1 MKRKRTL
8 AVAAAAVAALA
19 IAGGGIAKAVSGS
32 GSETVTGPAAQKAG
46 RAAVEAAGGGRALEV
61 EYQDG
66 DSPGVYEV
74 EVRRSDGS
82 HVEVHLNGQFE
93 SVGTQA
99 DDDVGEQ
106 SGGNDD

>member
-8 AVAAAAVAALA
+8 VVAGVAAAVLAV
-19 IAGGGIAKAVSGS
+19 GGAGIAKAVSGS
-32 GSETVTGPAAQKAG
+32 DSETVKGPAATKAAK
-46 RAAVEAAGGGRALEV
+46 AAVQAVGGGRALEV

-66 DSPGVYEV
+66 DAPGVYEV
-74 EVRRSDGS
+74 EVRRADGS

-99 DDDVGEQ
+99 DDDAGD
-106 SGGNDD
+106 SANGDD

>member
-8 AVAAAAVAALA
+8 VVAGLAAAALA
-19 IAGGGIAKAVSGS
+19 VGGAGIAKAVSGS
-32 GSETVTGPAAQKAG
+32 GSGTVEGPTAKRAA
-46 RAAVEAAGGGRALEV
+46 RAAVEAVGGGHALEV

-66 DSPGVYEV
+66 DARGVYEV
-74 EVRRSDGS
+74 EVRRTDGS

-99 DDDVGEQ
+99 DDDAGD
-106 SGGNDD
+106 SGSGDN

>member
-8 AVAAAAVAALA
+8 VVAGVAAAVLAV
-19 IAGGGIAKAVSGS
+19 GGAGIARAVSGS
-32 GSETVTGPAAQKAG
+32 DSETVRGPSAQKAA
-46 RAAVEAAGGGRALEV
+46 RAAVQAVGGGQVLEV

-66 DSPGVYEV
+66 DAPGVYEV
-74 EVRRSDGS
+74 EVRRTDGS

-99 DDDVGEQ
+99 DDDSGE
-106 SGGNDD
+106 SGSGDD

>member
-8 AVAAAAVAALA
+8 VVACVAAAVPAV
-19 IAGGGIAKAVSGS
+19 GGAGIAKAVSGS
-32 GSETVTGPAAQKAG
+32 NSETVKRPAAEKA
-46 RAAVEAAGGGRALEV
+46 AQSAVEAVGGGQALEV

-66 DSPGVYEV
+66 DAPGAYEV
-74 EVRRSDGS
+74 EVRRADGS

-99 DDDVGEQ
+99 DDDVGK
-106 SGGNDD
+106 SGAGDD

>member
-8 AVAAAAVAALA
+8 VVVGVAAAVLAV
-19 IAGGGIAKAVSGS
+19 GGAGIARAVSGS
-32 GSETVTGPAAQKAG
+32 NSETVKGPAAEKAAQ
-46 RAAVEAAGGGRALEV
+46 AAVEAVGGGQALEV

-74 EVRRSDGS
+74 EVRRADGS

-93 SVGTQA
+93 PVGTQA
-99 DDDVGEQ
+99 DDDAGK
-106 SGGNDD
+106 SGAGDD

>member
-8 AVAAAAVAALA
+8 VVACFAGAVLAV
-19 IAGGGIAKAVSGS
+19 GGAGIAKAVSGS
-32 GSETVTGPAAQKAG
+32 NSETVKGPAAQMAAQ
-46 RAAVEAAGGGRALEV
+46 AAVEAVGGGQALEV

-74 EVRRSDGS
+74 EVRRADGS
-82 HVEVHLNGQFE
+82 HIEVHLNGQFK

-99 DDDVGEQ
+99 DDDAGD
-106 SGGNDD
+106 SANGDG

>member
-8 AVAAAAVAALA
+8 VVACVAAAALA
-19 IAGGGIAKAVSGS
+19 VGGAGIARAVSGS
-32 GSETVTGPAAQKAG
+32 NSETVKGPAAEKAAH
-46 RAAVEAAGGGRALEV
+46 AAVEAMGGGQALEV

-74 EVRRSDGS
+74 EVRRADGS

-93 SVGTQA
+93 SVGTGA
-99 DDDVGEQ
+99 DDDAGK
-106 SGGNDD
+106 SGAGDD